1 MNKTKITFR
10 CDGATLAQIGTGHV
24 RRNIAI
30 AEMLVKKKICLQKE
44 ISFVTRQLGLF
55 RLGYDLIKKA
65 GYAIETIDDR
75 YLNWNSKS
83 EVIALSKIQTDILII
98 DRLSTTHN
106 FMSSL
111 KKKFKTLVSFDDIG
125 SGAKFADVVINGIF
139 HDLAP
144 KKNRFVGY
152 KYLFLKNTN
161 FSEKKK
167 ISKNVKNIAVSFG
180 GYDKRNITNFFLNCL
195 LNKNCFFKKKINIQL
210 MAGKENIKAID
221 FWKKLIKRV
230 ELKQKIKIDLA
241 LFTPDYFKKLAK
253 ADLAI
258 VSGGLTVFDCVSRG
272 VPVIGLPQYQH
283 QLKTLK
289 NLENK
294 KIIKLGSKGM
304 RLDKKNF
311 INLFNKMISS
321 FEDRNFLSKNS
332 INLIDKKGSERV
344 VNILSSLF

>member
-44 ISFVTRQLGLF
+44 ISFVTRKLGFF

-98 DRLSTTHN
+98 DRLATTHN

-161 FSEKKK
+161 FSEKK

-195 LNKNCFFKKKINIQL
+195 LSKNCFFKKKINIQL
-210 MAGKENIKAID
+210 MAGKENIKVID
-221 FWKKLIKRV
+221 LWKKLIKKV
-230 ELKQKIKIDLA
+230 ELKQKIKINLA
-241 LFTPDYFKKLAK
+241 LFPPDYFKKLMK
-253 ADLAI
+253 ADFAI
-258 VSGGLTVFDCVSRG
+258 VSGGLTVFDCISRG
-272 VPVIGLPQYQH
+272 IPVIGLPQYQH
-283 QLKTLK
+283 QLKTLTNLK
-289 NLENK
+289 NKNV
-294 KIIKLGSKGM
+294 IKLGSTGM
-304 RLDKKNF
+304 SLNKKKF
-311 INLFNKMISS
+311 ISLFNRMISS
-321 FEDRNFLSKNS
+321 FEDRDFLSKNS

-344 VNILSSLF
+344 INILSSLF